1 MAENIEVS
9 LQQLKDI
16 TTRMNRILEGNG
28 LPGLIQ
34 KVTFLETQRVLD
46 RKDVDAITTI
56 VRSIEQEANKIT
68 AMGAS
73 LESISCKVNA
83 TDYTKLMTEIHQTTK
98 SLEEHLQETKEKKSK
113 AEKLT
118 SAVNSAV
125 LVYVAL
131 GVLKILFNALGINI
145 P

>member
-16 TTRMNRILEGNG
+16 TNRMNKILEGNG

-34 KVTFLETQRVLD
+34 KVNFLETQRVLD

-56 VRSIEQEANKIT
+56 VKSIECEANKIT
-68 AMGAS
+68 AMGDA
-73 LESISCKVNA
+73 LKSISQRVDSNN
-83 TDYTKLMTEIHQTTK
+83 YVELMTRVSQTTK
-98 SLEEHLQETKEKKSK
+98 SLEDHLQETKEKKSK
-113 AEKLT
+113 TEKLT

-131 GVLKILFNALGINI
+131 AVLKLLFNALGLNI

>member
-16 TTRMNRILEGNG
+16 TNRMNKILEGNG
-28 LPGLIQ
+28 LPGLVQ

-56 VRSIEQEANKIT
+56 VKSIEQEVNKIT

-73 LESISCKVNA
+73 IESISQRVNSSNYSEMA
-83 TDYTKLMTEIHQTTK
+83 TKLGETTRC
-98 SLEEHLQETKEKKSK
+98 LNDHLLETKEKKSK
-113 AEKLT
+113 MDKLT

-131 GVLKILFNALGINI
+131 GIIKLLFNALGIDI